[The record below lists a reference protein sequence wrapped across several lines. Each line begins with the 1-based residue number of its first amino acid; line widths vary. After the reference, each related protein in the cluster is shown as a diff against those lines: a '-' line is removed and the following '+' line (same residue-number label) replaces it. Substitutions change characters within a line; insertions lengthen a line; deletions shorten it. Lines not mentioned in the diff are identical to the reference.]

1 MQGHCTHIAKIVRA
15 DLVRVEAEALKAEL
29 GYVKAQ
35 EFDNLGVGKA
45 LCGGGIVGVV
55 STDWG
60 VRVGPVFPE
69 VEEMPGSGGKGIF
82 VIQVGV
88 LCCGKLSPDK
98 VLLIVKE

>member
-55 STDWG
+55 SAY
-60 VRVGPVFPE
+60 
-69 VEEMPGSGGKGIF
+69 
-82 VIQVGV
+82 
-88 LCCGKLSPDK
+88 
-98 VLLIVKE
+98 